1 MTDNIVVP
9 EGYIQDFITGEF
21 LKDTPKEYVRQD
33 MARVLFHEYNFRI
46 EDMERDY
53 SITIDDD
60 GKRQRKTADIA
71 IFPSESTDHSD
82 FNQVRYLFIVEAP
95 DTSPNNKARGTDIL
109 HAMMAV
115 CKECEFGIWT
125 NGTTE
130 RKAFRRIEKRFEYTF
145 EEIID
150 IPGAGKTLE
159 EIENLTKD
167 DLRIA
172 VGESLLHTFKRCHN
186 YIAANQG
193 IKKDQAFWE
202 LLKLIFCKIFDER
215 NTGIEFYV
223 RSSERTSMD
232 GQQRVMNRVNRLF
245 ADVKKSY
252 GKIFRDA
259 DEIYLQP
266 RVVAYI
272 VSQLQSY
279 DLLRS
284 PIDVKGTAYEEIVSD
299 NLKGDRGQFFTP
311 RNVIRMAVQMLNP
324 TEEHSIIDPA
334 CGTGGFLVESLNHV
348 IAQIRQDEQK
358 NWQDNKTPTQKQ
370 QSELV
375 VRIQKY
381 AINHIYGV
389 DFDPDLVKATQMNMV
404 MNNDGQGHLF
414 PVNSLD
420 NPYNWPEDVQKEL
433 RLESFDIVLTNPP
446 FGSKLEIDDPA
457 VLRMYELARKWEKR
471 DDGTWM
477 PTGTFQ
483 KKIPPEVLFIERCWQ
498 LLKPGIG
505 RMGIVLPDGILS
517 NPDLEYVR
525 AWIMRNCQVLA
536 SIDLPVETFLPH
548 TGTQTSML
556 FLKRKHKSA
565 ILHNKIVGAD
575 DSYPV
580 FMAIADKVGKDRRA
594 NTIYKRNAD
603 GTEIWIDVFDEETIW
618 VEEPLENETA
628 RNQSETSV
636 FERAGKY
643 YYRKPET
650 RQIVRKQKVLDDD
663 LPAIADAFRK
673 FVEENGFEK

>member
-1 MTDNIVVP
+1 MADDIVVP

-33 MARVLFHEYNFRI
+33 MAKVLFHEYNFRI
-46 EDMERDY
+46 EDMGRDY
-53 SITIDDD
+53 SIMLDDE
-60 GKRQRKTADIA
+60 GKKQRKLADIV
-71 IFPSESTDHSD
+71 IFPSDISDHSD
-82 FNQVRYLFIVEAP
+82 FNKVRYIFIVEAP
-95 DTSPNNKARGTDIL
+95 DTSPNNKARGIDIL

-115 CKECEFGIWT
+115 CAECEFGIWT

-215 NTGIEFYV
+215 KTGIEFYV
-223 RSSERTSMD
+223 RSNERTSMD

-252 GKIFRDA
+252 GKIFRET
-259 DEIYLQP
+259 DEIYLNY

-284 PIDVKGTAYEEIVSD
+284 PVDVKGTAYEEIVSD

-358 NWQDNKTPTQKQ
+358 DWQRDKEPTQNQ
-370 QSELV
+370 QNALFT
-375 VRIQKY
+375 RIQEY
-381 AINHIYGV
+381 AINHMYGV

-433 RLESFDIVLTNPP
+433 NLESFDIVLTNPP

-471 DDGTWM
+471 GDGTWV
-477 PTGTFQ
+477 PTGAYQ
-483 KKIPPEVLFIERCWQ
+483 KKIPPEILFIERCWQ
-498 LLKPGIG
+498 LLKPGTG
-505 RMGIVLPDGILS
+505 KMGIVLPDGILS

-525 AWIMRNCQVLA
+525 AWILRNCQILA

-556 FLKRKHKSA
+556 FLRRKSKSVG
-565 ILHNKIVGAD
+565 LHNKISGTED
-575 DSYPV
+575 IYPV

-594 NTIYKRNAD
+594 NSIYKRSPD
-603 GTEIWIDVFDEETIW
+603 GAEIWVDVSNEEIVWIDEKVTDDLRGNDSSI
-618 VEEPLENETA
+618 
-628 RNQSETSV
+628 
-636 FERAGKY
+636 FERSGKY
-643 YYRKPET
+643 YYRRSEK

-663 LPAIADAFRK
+663 LPTIADAFRK
-673 FVEENGFEK
+673 FIEENRLEK